1 MVSSKPDLRQ
11 VVAAALAEDLGE
23 RNFDVT
29 TSSIVDVDL
38 MGEAVVIARKPG
50 VVSGGDA
57 AARVFEAIRPRS
69 DYEPLVP
76 DGARVEAGDGVA
88 RATGPPR
95 SSFTA
100 ARPPPH
106 L

>member
-11 VVAAALAEDLGE
+11 VVAAALAEVLGE

-50 VVSGGDA
+50 VVFRVQQMRVLVWP
-57 AARVFEAIRPRS
+57 AAR
-69 DYEPLVP
+69 
-76 DGARVEAGDGVA
+76 
-88 RATGPPR
+88 T
-95 SSFTA
+95 
-100 ARPPPH
+100 
-106 L
+106 